1 MLLRIFSET
10 YRFSRNIA
18 FRYYSANPIKTVK
31 VQVRQGVVVGRE
43 ERLPNGEPY
52 NAFQGVRYAVPPLGK
67 LRFQPPQ
74 PLERF
79 ETPELDCTRVREPSA
94 QRDRTTNKFIG
105 SEDCLYINIY
115 VPVKSSLQPLPVIVW
130 AHGGAFTFGHGQSF
144 LPLSLMME
152 DVIVVSINYRLG
164 VLGFGCLP
172 EIGFWGNAGAKD
184 QLQALRWVQ
193 ENIAC
198 FNGDPGNVTLMGE
211 SAGGVC
217 VNLHTLGCNA
227 NKLFHKA
234 IMLSGMVNIE
244 WAFQRTPQEK
254 MYRLCEMLGC
264 PSKDPKKILEFL
276 QTSEK
281 AAADKIL
288 SKTNSLILPDERRRS
303 SPVPVSLVLEDPNSP
318 DPIISTPVLDLMRTE
333 NTLNVPTIIGH
344 NSAEGIMVIEHWFK
358 KLDEVDQDLERFLPR
373 NIPLPKDH
381 PHMKV
386 LAEKIRKFYFGGGK
400 VTFETLQ
407 GLSNLLSDYICATD
421 IKLAVE
427 MLATYQP
434 QAPIYAFNFNYN
446 GARDYFKR
454 IKKSEHLEG
463 ACHTDELF
471 YLFQSFTDDLST
483 FNEHDLQITKRMSAM
498 WANFARHSDPT
509 PMDSDITKELGF
521 RWTPVGKPAVG
532 SDLGQDY
539 LIIDRHMRMQD
550 EPAKERG
557 DFWREIYRS
566 YPPLDYSVIN

>member
-43 ERLPNGEPY
+43 ERLPNGAPY
-52 NAFQGVRYAVPPLGK
+52 HVFRGVPYAVPPLGK

-79 ETPELDCTRVREPSA
+79 ETPELDCTRFREPPV
-94 QRDRTTNKFIG
+94 QRDRATNKFIG

-115 VPVKSSLQPLPVIVW
+115 VPVKSSLQPLPVIAWVP
-130 AHGGAFTFGHGQSF
+130 GGAFTFGHGHRF

-152 DVIVVSINYRLG
+152 DVIVIFINYRVG

-172 EIGFWGNAGAKD
+172 EAGIWGNDGVKD
-184 QLQALRWVQ
+184 QRQALRWVQ
-193 ENIAC
+193 ENIAY
-198 FNGDPGNVTLMGE
+198 FNGDPDKVALGGE
-211 SAGGVC
+211 SSGAAC
-217 VNLHTLGCNA
+217 VSLHTFSSHA

-234 IMLSGMVNIE
+234 IMQSGLVTND

-281 AAADKIL
+281 AAADVIL
-288 SKTNSLILPDERRRS
+288 SKTNSLILLDDRRRS
-303 SPVPVSLVLEDPNSP
+303 TPFPVSHVVEDPNSP